1 MLTSISIKNYAL
13 INELH
18 IDFSSGLSI
27 ITGETGAGKSILLG
41 ALGLVLGNRADSST
55 LKDTT
60 RKCIVEA
67 VISIDKYKLQDFFDA
82 QDIDYESHTI
92 IRREILPS
100 GKSRAFINDTPVVL
114 SVLNALRL
122 KLIDIHSQHQTLQL
136 SDQQFQFQLLD
147 AIANNELKLASY
159 QRGLEHYNQAKKTLE
174 EIQKAQREANQQ
186 YDYNL
191 HLYQELLDANL
202 IEDEELELEEKLD
215 AVGVGF
221 LKQQKDIKKLKKRQ
235 SRKMTAM
242 KFVGVVFDPEKY
254 KSGEAE
260 INEALSNGF
269 EVLRDFETGGGIV
282 IALGK
287 WENKSKTVNKEWNN

>member
-1 MLTSISIKNYAL
+1 ME
-13 INELH
+13 NE
-18 IDFSSGLSI
+18 
-27 ITGETGAGKSILLG
+27 
-41 ALGLVLGNRADSST
+41 
-55 LKDTT
+55 
-60 RKCIVEA
+60 
-67 VISIDKYKLQDFFDA
+67 
-82 QDIDYESHTI
+82 
-92 IRREILPS
+92 
-100 GKSRAFINDTPVVL
+100 
-114 SVLNALRL
+114 
-122 KLIDIHSQHQTLQL
+122 
-136 SDQQFQFQLLD
+136 
-147 AIANNELKLASY
+147 NNSK
-159 QRGLEHYNQAKKTLE
+159 
-174 EIQKAQREANQQ
+174 
-186 YDYNL
+186 
-191 HLYQELLDANL
+191 
-202 IEDEELELEEKLD
+202 IEELEEKLD